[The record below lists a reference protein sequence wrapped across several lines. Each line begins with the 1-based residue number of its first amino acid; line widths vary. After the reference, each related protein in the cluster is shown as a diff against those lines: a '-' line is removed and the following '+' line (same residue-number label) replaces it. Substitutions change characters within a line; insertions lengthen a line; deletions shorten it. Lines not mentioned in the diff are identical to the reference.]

1 MVGMQSVVSTTKAG
15 EVASHALY
23 PRASN
28 VLRIP
33 PLGNDEASG
42 QQLTAEFLDHA
53 SPAVV
58 LDKGIVFLGRPA
70 RERLKPMRVVCGPH
84 VHSPLLHAC
93 CYAVSY
99 LAA

>member
-42 QQLTAEFLDHA
+42 SYWISSLPLNSSIMPPLPSYSTKA
-53 SPAVV
+53 SCFSAVPPV
-58 LDKGIVFLGRPA
+58 RG
-70 RERLKPMRVVCGPH
+70 
-84 VHSPLLHAC
+84 
-93 CYAVSY
+93 
-99 LAA
+99 

>member
-33 PLGNDEASG
+33 PLGNDLLD

>member
-42 QQLTAEFLDHA
+42 SCWIDHA

>member
-33 PLGNDEASG
+33 P
-42 QQLTAEFLDHA
+42 LDHA

>member
-33 PLGNDEASG
+33 PLGNDEAS
-42 QQLTAEFLDHA
+42 
-53 SPAVV
+53 
-58 LDKGIVFLGRPA
+58 
-70 RERLKPMRVVCGPH
+70 RLKPMRVVCGPH